1 MPAMKGA
8 KVRRVTFYQTVN
20 PSYPECHCTRY
31 DSKMVCDCMFGR
43 NHTRKRVE
51 YIVPATP
58 EAMEALVEKAAN
70 ALCCEHMGALP
81 GAHSL
86 TPEKDCAKGS
96 ESAYMWR
103 SARAALRALLGRGKG

>member
-1 MPAMKGA
+1 MKGA

-20 PSYPECHCTRY
+20 PSYPEAHRIRY
-31 DSKMVCDCMFGR
+31 DSRMVCNCTYGR
-43 NHTRKRVE
+43 KHTRKRVE

-81 GAHSL
+81 GSYSL
-86 TPEKDCAKGS
+86 TPEKNCRKGS

-103 SARAALRALLGRGKG
+103 SARAALSAVFGKGGK